1 MVTPNTK
8 RMYGGVFIGYGIR
21 RQIGKTTIFRI
32 RRGNGFYGAIDGEI
46 YQDKYDYFVPTSI
59 TDAAGDASRTCFT
72 NAVNAWQALSTAE
85 KIVWDKRAQKIRYMS
100 GFNLYIRNYMERN
113 Y

>member
-32 RRGNGFYGAIDGEI
+32 RRGNGVYGAIDGEI
-46 YQDKYDYFVPTSI
+46 YQDKYDYFVPASI

-72 NAVNAWQALSTAE
+72 AAIAAWQALSIAE
-85 KIVWDKRAQKIRYMS
+85 KIALDQQAQKIRYLS
-100 GFNLYIRNYMERN
+100 GYNLFIRRYMEQN